1 MIVYCEWKGNTGR
14 ESNKEGVGR
23 GDAHLSS
30 RTPLCTEM
38 KPKEVFKGLRAHTFF
53 IFLKRCLYFYFI
65 IIIIIF
71 RSSIEFNNSP
81 KPWICEPGTR

>member
-1 MIVYCEWKGNTGR
+1 MRVGKKKKRKMIEMIVNCEWKGNTGR

-38 KPKEVFKGLRAHTFF
+38 KPKEVFQGLRAHTFF
-53 IFLKRCLYFYFI
+53 FFF
-65 IIIIIF
+65 F
-71 RSSIEFNNSP
+71 
-81 KPWICEPGTR
+81 